1 MKKENLSIF
10 DLIWTIQ
17 SIAKEMNCEPNGCIV
32 GDLMIDALTFNRLN
46 DGAIRYWHI
55 EKSLTWVAE
64 TQGTFEKDVYMIRKE
79 NNMYNIEKIK

>member
-1 MKKENLSIF
+1 MKKGNLDIYE
-10 DLIWTIQ
+10 LIWIIRD
-17 SIAKEMNCEPNGCIV
+17 IAREMNCTHNGCIV

-64 TQGTFEKDVYMIRKE
+64 TQGMFEKDVYMIRKE

>member
-1 MKKENLSIF
+1 MKKGNLDIYE
-10 DLIWTIQ
+10 LIWIIRD
-17 SIAKEMNCEPNGCIV
+17 IAREMNCTHNGCVV

-64 TQGTFEKDVYMIRKE
+64 TQGMFEKDVYMIRKE